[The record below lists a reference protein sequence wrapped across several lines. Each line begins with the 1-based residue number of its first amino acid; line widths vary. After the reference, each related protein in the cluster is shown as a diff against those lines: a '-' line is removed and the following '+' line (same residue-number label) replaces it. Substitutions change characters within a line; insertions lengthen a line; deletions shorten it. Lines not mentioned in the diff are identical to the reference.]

1 MGCRQ
6 MYVMYYDC
14 GTTNTRGYLL
24 KNNHVVQQAAEQIGA
39 KNSALEKDNHRL
51 LRELFV
57 IYESLLKKEGIRKSV
72 LAAKDRGV
80 SKRDIYN
87 ECNR

>member
-39 KNSALEKDNHRL
+39 KNSA
-51 LRELFV
+51 
-57 IYESLLKKEGIRKSV
+57 
-72 LAAKDRGV
+72 
-80 SKRDIYN
+80 
-87 ECNR
+87 